1 VGSTREE
8 RRRAGRNGR
17 VAGWVA
23 ILGVAGLAC
32 APAGPTGHAG
42 AAPEPGRPD
51 PVSAEPS
58 PLRIGT
64 SGDYAPFSRWP
75 EGEPEP
81 TGFSADVA
89 RAFARAQ
96 GRRIEWIRFAWPELT
111 SALEAGRFEL
121 ALSGITIRPDR
132 SLAGRFSLPLTTT
145 GAVALVAETARWE
158 GRGELDRPGVRIA
171 VNRGGHLERVAR
183 SLFPRATVEA
193 IPDNAA
199 VPRRLADGRADAVV
213 TDDLEAPHWQATLP
227 RTRAIGPLTRDA
239 KAAWFPIGGEAL
251 ARDFDRWLLRFEADE
266 GLAALRARHGLAET
280 RTAAPIPALLAS
292 LDERLSLMPE
302 VARAKGVLAR
312 PIEDAAQERRVHD
325 AVRRATERAAAEL
338 GVTPPPDT
346 ALRRFIETQLRAAR
360 LVQERTLA
368 ARTKELTL
376 SPASTDADREIARRA
391 LDERI
396 RPALGFITE
405 RIAWLLVA
413 ARTEGAESPVAT
425 KRPAPRAA
433 TSREAVARALDRH
446 ALPAALEAEIQ
457 AALEALLAPPIT
469 PASSARESAP
479 APRARSAPRD
489 TAPSA

>member
-1 VGSTREE
+1 
-8 RRRAGRNGR
+8 
-17 VAGWVA
+17 
-23 ILGVAGLAC
+23 
-32 APAGPTGHAG
+32 
-42 AAPEPGRPD
+42 
-51 PVSAEPS
+51 
-58 PLRIGT
+58 
-64 SGDYAPFSRWP
+64 
-75 EGEPEP
+75 
-81 TGFSADVA
+81 
-89 RAFARAQ
+89 
-96 GRRIEWIRFAWPELT
+96 
-111 SALEAGRFEL
+111 
-121 ALSGITIRPDR
+121 
-132 SLAGRFSLPLTTT
+132 
-145 GAVALVAETARWE
+145 
-158 GRGELDRPGVRIA
+158 
-171 VNRGGHLERVAR
+171 
-183 SLFPRATVEA
+183 
-193 IPDNAA
+193 

-346 ALRRFIETQLRAAR
+346 ALRRYIETQLRAAR